1 MRTLKVLAPLFLLV
15 TLFAYITPNAN
26 AADPGN
32 RDSFITF
39 SAPVE
44 IPGMV
49 LTPGTYEFKLVD
61 FDNLG
66 YLVEIRNAKGQFL
79 TTVYALPTYRTQVKD
94 STVVT
99 FTRRGDNL
107 PQALKAWYYPD
118 ETDGVL
124 FVYPKV
130 KEVSVNP
137 TATQ

>member
-15 TLFAYITPNAN
+15 TLFAYITPNAK

-49 LTPGTYEFKLVD
+49 LTPGTYEFRLVD

-79 TTVYALPTYRTQVKD
+79 TTVYGLPTYRTQVTD
-94 STVVT
+94 NTLVT
-99 FTRRGDNL
+99 LTKRAENL

-130 KEVSVNP
+130 KEINVNP
-137 TATQ
+137 IATQ